1 MAIGTVYLIPTFLH
15 EDGLNTIPNYI
26 IDAVKNCTVF
36 FVETEKTTRR
46 YLKKLWPQMVI
57 DDYQWY
63 VIHKAEKDVVSNFKN
78 LLQQGKNIA
87 IISDAGCPAIADPGE
102 ILVAAAQQLNATVK
116 PLVGPNSIILA
127 LMASGMNGNCF
138 QFHGYLPIDSLE
150 RKNKIKALELDS
162 QKRKCT
168 QIFIETPYR
177 NNQLIK
183 YITDYCLPET
193 KFCIAVDITG
203 TSESI
208 QTKTI
213 AEWKKKE
220 IDFHKRLGIF
230 LILAS

>member
-63 VIHKAEKDVVSNFKN
+63 AIHKAEKDVVSNFKN

-87 IISDAGCPAIADPGE
+87 IISDAGCPAI
-102 ILVAAAQQLNATVK
+102 ATVK

>member
-1 MAIGTVYLIPTFLH
+1 
-15 EDGLNTIPNYI
+15 
-26 IDAVKNCTVF
+26 
-36 FVETEKTTRR
+36 
-46 YLKKLWPQMVI
+46 MVI

-183 YITDYCLPET
+183 YIYL
-193 KFCIAVDITG
+193 DILDWLAL
-203 TSESI
+203 
-208 QTKTI
+208 QL
-213 AEWKKKE
+213 KE
-220 IDFHKRLGIF
+220 N
-230 LILAS
+230 